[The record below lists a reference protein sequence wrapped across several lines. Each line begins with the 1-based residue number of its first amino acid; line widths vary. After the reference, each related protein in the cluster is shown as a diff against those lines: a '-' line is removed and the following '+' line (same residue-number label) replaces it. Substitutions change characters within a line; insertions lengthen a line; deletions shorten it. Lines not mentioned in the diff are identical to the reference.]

1 MQSIGFDS
9 TFLFSKF
16 VITISWNVPNYFT
29 DAEKVYRWTTW
40 DKYEESCPDQH
51 NECWHWVSWVC
62 WWRREGK
69 ESNVPCVNQRK
80 KCRLFLF
87 FFTEDHLQRK
97 SWQPVHCVRNNFNTS
112 VCFDYL
118 RFPTVL
124 SREKSVEFKSL
135 PNWKQSKFT
144 TLEEEDRGEGILKCP
159 WRLSSLWCI
168 SCT

>member
-1 MQSIGFDS
+1 MYQTTSLMQKKFIGEQLEINMKSRALISITSVG
-9 TFLFSKF
+9 TEL
-16 VITISWNVPNYFT
+16 
-29 DAEKVYRWTTW
+29 AESV
-40 DKYEESCPDQH
+40 DE
-51 NECWHWVSWVC
+51 
-62 WWRREGK
+62 EGK
-69 ESNVPCVNQRK
+69 EK
-80 KCRLFLF
+80 KVTYHVLTKGKNAGFFFF

-135 PNWKQSKFT
+135 PNGKQSKFT

-159 WRLSSLWCI
+159 
-168 SCT
+168 